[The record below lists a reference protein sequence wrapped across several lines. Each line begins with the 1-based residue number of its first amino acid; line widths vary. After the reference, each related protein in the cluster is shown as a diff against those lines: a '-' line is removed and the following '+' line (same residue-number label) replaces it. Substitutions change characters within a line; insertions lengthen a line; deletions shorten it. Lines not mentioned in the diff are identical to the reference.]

1 MNIDLHCHS
10 TFSDGLLPPALLVER
25 AHWRGVDVLALTDHD
40 ETAGLAEA
48 REAALRWKMR
58 FINGVEI
65 SVSWGDDTLHIV
77 GLNIDPE
84 HPALHDGL
92 QRIRHTRDSRAV
104 RIGDA
109 LAEAGIE
116 GAYAGALTY
125 AGNPALVSR
134 AHFARYL
141 VEQGHASDFR
151 SVFDHYLVAGK
162 PGYVEH
168 QWATLDE
175 AVGWIRGSGGM
186 AVIAHPGRYRI
197 TKDELRT
204 VIAHFKALG
213 GEGIEVVTG
222 AHSPEEYREYAQ
234 VARDFGLLASRASDF
249 HGPSESKID
258 LGSLPN
264 LPADLKPVWHAW
276 HAWHAWQA

>member
-10 TFSDGLLPPALLVER
+10 TFSDGLLSPATLLER

-40 ETAGLAEA
+40 EIAGLTEA
-48 REAALRWKMR
+48 RAAAAQWNIR

-65 SVSWGDDTLHIV
+65 SVSWGDNTIHII

-84 HPALHDGL
+84 HAALRGGL
-92 QRIRHTRDSRAV
+92 ARIRHTRDSRAV

-109 LAEAGIE
+109 LADAGIE

-141 VEQGHASDFR
+141 VELGHASDFK

-162 PGYVEH
+162 PGFVEH

-175 AVGWIRGSGGM
+175 AVGWIRASGGM
-186 AVIAHPGRYRI
+186 AVIAHPARYRI
-197 TKDELRT
+197 TKDEMRQFIT
-204 VIAHFKALG
+204 RFKDLG
-213 GEGIEVVTG
+213 GEGIEVVSG
-222 AHSPEEYREYAQ
+222 AHSHEEYQEYAL
-234 VARDFGLLASRASDF
+234 VAKAFGLLASRASDF
-249 HGPSESKID
+249 HGPGESKFD

-276 HAWHAWQA
+276 QM

>member
-10 TFSDGLLPPALLVER
+10 TFSDGLLPPAVLLER

-40 ETAGLAEA
+40 EIAGLIEA
-48 REAALRWKMR
+48 RAAAAQWDIR

-65 SVSWGDDTLHIV
+65 SVSWYGEAIQENHTIHII
-77 GLNIDPE
+77 GLNIDPTHAE
-84 HPALHDGL
+84 LQDGL
-92 QRIRHTRDSRAV
+92 ARIRHTRDSRAV

-109 LAEAGIE
+109 LADAGIE

-151 SVFDHYLVAGK
+151 SVFDHFLVAGK

-168 QWATLDE
+168 QWATLEE
-175 AVGWIRGSGGM
+175 AVGWIRDSGGM
-186 AVIAHPGRYRI
+186 AVIAHPARYRV
-197 TKDELRT
+197 TKDEMRQFIT
-204 VIAHFKALG
+204 RFKELG
-213 GEGIEVVTG
+213 GEGVEVVSG
-222 AHSPEEYREYAQ
+222 AHSHEEYQEYAL
-234 VARDFGLLASRASDF
+234 VAKEFGLLASRASDF
-249 HGPSESKID
+249 HGPGESKMD
-258 LGSLPN
+258 LGALPD

-276 HAWHAWQA
+276 